1 MPYFAHN
8 GITLHYVDVDKRPD
22 KTEGISLLFIHGG
35 GGSHLVWSNQLDE
48 FSYKHRTIAID
59 LSGHGK
65 SDTVN
70 GDVTIEQQFV
80 GEVSAL
86 VRHLKL
92 ENFVLIGHSMGGG
105 VAMSYVLK
113 NNCVKPRA
121 LVLVDTSSDL
131 AILKVAQG
139 LMKEAL
145 ESHKSTD
152 LANVTLLMRDLIV
165 SNKFN
170 ITDRLGEIDVPTFV
184 IVGEDDDVVP
194 PHVAKAL
201 CDAIPR
207 SDIAVVRGADHVPMC
222 EQPEEFNRLLRKFL
236 DWVIRGT

>member
-8 GITLHYVDVDKRPD
+8 GITLHYVDVDKRSD
-22 KTEGISLLFIHGG
+22 KTKGIPLLLIHGG
-35 GGSHLVWSNQLDE
+35 GGSHLVWFNQLDD
-48 FSYKHRTIAID
+48 FSHGHRTIAID

-65 SDTVN
+65 SDTLN
-70 GDVTIEQQFV
+70 GDITIEQHFV
-80 GEVSAL
+80 GEVAAL
-86 VRHLKL
+86 VNHLDL
-92 ENFVLIGHSMGGG
+92 DDFVLIGHSMGGC

-113 NNCVKPRA
+113 RSVVQPRA
-121 LVLVDTSSDL
+121 LVLVDTSSNL
-131 AILKVAQG
+131 AILKIAQG

-152 LANVTLLMRDLIV
+152 LVNVTLLMRDLVI
-165 SNKFN
+165 SDKFN

-184 IVGEDDDVVP
+184 IVGEDDDVIP

-207 SDIAVVRGADHVPMC
+207 ADIAVVRGADHAPMS
-222 EQPEEFNRLLRKFL
+222 EQPTEFNRLLRKFL
-236 DWVIRGT
+236 KWVMSET